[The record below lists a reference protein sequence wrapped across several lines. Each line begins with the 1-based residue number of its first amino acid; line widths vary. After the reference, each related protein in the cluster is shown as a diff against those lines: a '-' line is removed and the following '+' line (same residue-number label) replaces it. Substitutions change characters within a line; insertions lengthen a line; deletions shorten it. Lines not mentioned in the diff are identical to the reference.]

1 MPCAAPVTI
10 ATLSLSLMRASGS
23 REVSTRLKRVVPAR
37 APATPPSRGRQ
48 LRDFSAPPEQAI
60 EKPAVESAVDGLRSD
75 LRAELAL
82 DRRGR
87 RSNVRQCRGERG
99 RGRKSRQRCDRHA
112 LMGGLHEPRPDIDR
126 QAAAGR
132 LLGRG
137 GIVVAEPDP
146 GDEVA
151 GIADEP
157 GVAEILARAGLAG
170 GLPTWKLRLLGG

>member
-10 ATLSLSLMRASGS
+10 ATLSLSLMRASRS
-23 REVSTRLKRVVPAR
+23 QRLAHAPEVSSPRIAR
-37 APATPPSRGRQ
+37 PEGRSRPFSTGYARGRQ
-48 LRDFSAPPEQAI
+48 LRAFSAPPEQAI

-82 DRRGR
+82 DRRRR
-87 RSNVRQCRGERG
+87 RSNVRQRRGERG
-99 RGRKSRQRCDRHA
+99 RGRKSRQRGDRHA

-170 GLPTWKLRLLGG
+170 GLP